1 MASLNK
7 VMLIGNA
14 GKDAELRYLSNGTA
28 QAKFSLA
35 VNRNFK
41 GPDGE
46 WKEETEWFNIVIWA
60 ALAERISQNVTK
72 GKQIYVEGRLS
83 TRTWDDDQGVKHYMT
98 EVIANDLKILERREP
113 GQGAGGGDE
122 WGDGAARGGGRPQQR
137 SGGYN
142 GPRNGGAAAGA
153 EDVEVDDL
161 PFE

>member
-14 GKDAELRYLSNGTA
+14 GKDAELRYLANGTP

-98 EVIANDLKILERREP
+98 EVIANDLKILERREA
-113 GQGAGGGDE
+113 GQGGGSGDD
-122 WGDGAARGGGRPQQR
+122 WGDGGSRAPRRQ
-137 SGGYN
+137 GGYS
-142 GPRNGGAAAGA
+142 GPRANNGG
-153 EDVEVDDL
+153 DVEVDDL

>member
-14 GKDAELRYLSNGTA
+14 GKDAELRYLANGTA

-41 GPDGE
+41 GADGE
-46 WKEETEWFNIVIWA
+46 WKEETEWFNVVIWA

-98 EVIANDLKILERREP
+98 EVVANDLKILERREA
-113 GQGAGGGDE
+113 GQSGGGGDE
-122 WGDGAARGGGRPQQR
+122 WGDGAARAGGRPQQR
-137 SGGYN
+137 GGYN
-142 GPRNGGAAAGA
+142 GPRNGGGAAAGGG
-153 EDVEVDDL
+153 DIDVDDL

>member
-14 GKDAELRYLSNGTA
+14 GKDAELRYLANGTP

-41 GPDGE
+41 GADGE
-46 WKEETEWFNIVIWA
+46 WKEEMEWFNIVIWA
-60 ALAERISQNVTK
+60 ALAERISQNITK

-83 TRTWDDDQGVKHYMT
+83 TRSWDDDQGVKHYMT
-98 EVIANDLKILERREP
+98 EVIAQDLKILERREAGQAAGGDDWGDGSARQPRRQGGYSGPRAAP
-113 GQGAGGGDE
+113 GSNGGNGGGDI
-122 WGDGAARGGGRPQQR
+122 D
-137 SGGYN
+137 
-142 GPRNGGAAAGA
+142 
-153 EDVEVDDL
+153 VDDL